1 MRSLLCLLGLGGGGG
16 GGGGCGIGPILSFV
30 IPRITPTREAR

>member
-1 MRSLLCLLGLGGGGG
+1 MFIGAGGWGGGGVEG
-16 GGGGCGIGPILSFV
+16 RGIGPILSFV